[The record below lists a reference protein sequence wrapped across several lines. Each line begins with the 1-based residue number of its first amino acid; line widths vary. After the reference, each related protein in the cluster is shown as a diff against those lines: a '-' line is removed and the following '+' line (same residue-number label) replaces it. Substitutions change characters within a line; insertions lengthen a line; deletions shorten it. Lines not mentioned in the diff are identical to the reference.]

1 MYASSLTKTAST
13 RSNVRDN
20 PLTLALTVVNGNSAS
35 ANATVTVV
43 DNTKPTVVTQNVT
56 LYLDASGNASTST
69 SAVNNGSSDNCTIAS
84 YTLSKTEFTYADLG
98 ANTVTLTVTDV
109 KVKVNNIDSNVTVQD
124 INR

>member
-43 DNTKPTVVTQNVT
+43 DNTKPTVATQNVT
-56 LYLDASGNASTST
+56 LYLDASGNASTSA
-69 SAVNNGSSDNCTIAS
+69 SAVNNGSSDNCRMCS
-84 YTLSKTEFTYADLG
+84 DTLSKTDCTRARVG
-98 ANTVTLTVTDV
+98 ANTVTLSLKDV
-109 KVKVNNIDSNVTVQD
+109 SGK
-124 INR
+124 